1 MPERS
6 QPLIWHSLNIF
17 RALCCRMEHERAV
30 ALGGRLGSLV
40 ARFSQKKVSEAVER
54 CMKILGVPRARAEE
68 IVRGAY
74 EHFGRAA
81 AEFARMPVMAERID
95 ELVSSEGHE
104 YLFDAVKSG
113 RGAMLATAHIG
124 NWEYSACW
132 LARHGLPINSLGADQ
147 RDERITELIKE
158 LRRAGGAKALG
169 KANDLKAMIKA
180 LQRGEVIAV
189 PVDQDAKEAGIVS
202 PFLGYP
208 ASTPLGPAKLAAKLG
223 CDVIPGICTRNPDG
237 VTFSMKF
244 YPPMRGRDGEPFGKN
259 IQTST
264 DDLNAVISE
273 GIKAHPEQWM
283 WMYPRWES
291 VERGIFNDRG
301 N

>member
-1 MPERS
+1 
-6 QPLIWHSLNIF
+6 
-17 RALCCRMEHERAV
+17 MEHERAV

-189 PVDQDAKEAGIVS
+189 PVDQDAKEAGRRLAIPRLSGEHAAWPREACGEARLRRDSRDMYAQPRRRHLLNEILPADERPRRRAVRQKHPDEYRRPQRSHLRGHKGS
-202 PFLGYP
+202 PGAVDVDVPALGVGG
-208 ASTPLGPAKLAAKLG
+208 A
-223 CDVIPGICTRNPDG
+223 RNL
-237 VTFSMKF
+237 
-244 YPPMRGRDGEPFGKN
+244 
-259 IQTST
+259 Q
-264 DDLNAVISE
+264 
-273 GIKAHPEQWM
+273 
-283 WMYPRWES
+283 
-291 VERGIFNDRG
+291 
-301 N
+301 

>member
-1 MPERS
+1 
-6 QPLIWHSLNIF
+6 
-17 RALCCRMEHERAV
+17 
-30 ALGGRLGSLV
+30 
-40 ARFSQKKVSEAVER
+40 
-54 CMKILGVPRARAEE
+54 
-68 IVRGAY
+68 
-74 EHFGRAA
+74 
-81 AEFARMPVMAERID
+81 
-95 ELVSSEGHE
+95 
-104 YLFDAVKSG
+104 
-113 RGAMLATAHIG
+113 MLATAHIG

-132 LARHGLPINSLGADQ
+132 LAHHGLPINSLGADQ
-147 RDERITELIKE
+147 RDERITELIKD

-189 PVDQDAKEAGIVS
+189 PVDQDAKEAGVVS
-202 PFLGYP
+202 PFLGSP

-244 YPPMRGRDGEPFGKN
+244 YPPMKGRDGEPFGKN

>member
-1 MPERS
+1 MPEKS

-30 ALGGRLGSLV
+30 ALGGKLGSLV
-40 ARFSQKKVSEAVER
+40 ARLSRRKVAEAVER

-132 LARHGLPINSLGADQ
+132 LAHHGLPINSLGADQ
-147 RDERITELIKE
+147 RDERITELIKG
-158 LRRAGGAKALG
+158 LRRAGGAKALKG
-169 KANDLKAMIKA
+169 APARRGHRRPHRPGREGGGRRLA
-180 LQRGEVIAV
+180 LPRLSREHSARSSEARGEARLRRDSWYMHAQPRRRHLLDEI
-189 PVDQDAKEAGIVS
+189 
-202 PFLGYP
+202 LP
-208 ASTPLGPAKLAAKLG
+208 ADEGPRRRAL
-223 CDVIPGICTRNPDG
+223 R
-237 VTFSMKF
+237 
-244 YPPMRGRDGEPFGKN
+244 
-259 IQTST
+259 
-264 DDLNAVISE
+264 DLNAVISE

>member
-1 MPERS
+1 
-6 QPLIWHSLNIF
+6 
-17 RALCCRMEHERAV
+17 MEHERAV
-30 ALGGRLGSLV
+30 ALGGKLGSLV
-40 ARFSQKKVSEAVER
+40 ARLSHKKVAEAVER
-54 CMKILGVPRARAEE
+54 CMKILGVPCARAEE

-132 LARHGLPINSLGADQ
+132 LAHHGLPINSLGADQ
-147 RDERITELIKE
+147 RDERITELIKD

-189 PVDQDAKEAGIVS
+189 PIDQDAKEAGVVS

-208 ASTPLGPAKLAAKLG
+208 ASTPLGPARARRSAPRSSRRSSAA
-223 CDVIPGICTRNPDG
+223 T
-237 VTFSMKF
+237 
-244 YPPMRGRDGEPFGKN
+244 
-259 IQTST
+259 
-264 DDLNAVISE
+264 
-273 GIKAHPEQWM
+273 
-283 WMYPRWES
+283 
-291 VERGIFNDRG
+291 
-301 N
+301 

>member
-1 MPERS
+1 M
-6 QPLIWHSLNIF
+6 
-17 RALCCRMEHERAV
+17 
-30 ALGGRLGSLV
+30 
-40 ARFSQKKVSEAVER
+40 
-54 CMKILGVPRARAEE
+54 
-68 IVRGAY
+68 RGAY

-132 LARHGLPINSLGADQ
+132 LAHHGLPINSLGADQ
-147 RDERITELIKE
+147 RDERITELIKD

-189 PVDQDAKEAGIVS
+189 PIDQDAKEAGDERPRRRAVRQKHPDEHRRPQRRHIRGHKGAPGAVDVDV
-202 PFLGYP
+202 PALGVGG
-208 ASTPLGPAKLAAKLG
+208 A
-223 CDVIPGICTRNPDG
+223 RNL
-237 VTFSMKF
+237 
-244 YPPMRGRDGEPFGKN
+244 
-259 IQTST
+259 Q
-264 DDLNAVISE
+264 
-273 GIKAHPEQWM
+273 
-283 WMYPRWES
+283 
-291 VERGIFNDRG
+291 
-301 N
+301 